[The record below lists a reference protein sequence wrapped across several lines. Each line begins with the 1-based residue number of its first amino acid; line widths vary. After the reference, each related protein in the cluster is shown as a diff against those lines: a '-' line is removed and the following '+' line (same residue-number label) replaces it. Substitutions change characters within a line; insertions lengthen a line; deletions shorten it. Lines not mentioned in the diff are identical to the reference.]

1 MKAFNLQD
9 EDIYYLLQIFF
20 YLDFNNNGVL
30 DSDEILLGFVM
41 LGHSSEKEKLEAA
54 FYVVD
59 EDGS

>member
-1 MKAFNLQD
+1 
-9 EDIYYLLQIFF
+9 
-20 YLDFNNNGVL
+20 LDFNNNGVL